1 VFISHV
7 DAGLERLLRTQLP
20 LPEDVG
26 DVSFDPPSGTWSA
39 QLSRINVNLFL
50 YDVERSTVPSPP
62 QMRPGP
68 NGGRPERRA
77 PQPMLVLGYL
87 VSAWAGNPRD
97 EHQLLGDV
105 ISLLSGVEVLPA
117 DLLPGAMSST
127 VRLALGDSANRPR
140 DIWGAAGGNLKASV
154 SLQVT
159 VAADTFEWGPQAPA
173 VERIAALARRMG
185 DRQHA

>member
-7 DAGLERLLRTQLP
+7 DAGLERLLRTRLP

-26 DVSFDPPSGTWSA
+26 DVSFDQPSGTWSA

-50 YDVERSTVPSPP
+50 YDVDRSSVPSTP
-62 QMRPGP
+62 QVRPGP

-105 ISLLSGVEVLPA
+105 ISLLSGVEVLPN
-117 DLLPGAMSST
+117 DLLPETLSST
-127 VRLALGDSANRPR
+127 VRLALGDSGSRPR
-140 DIWGAAGGNLKASV
+140 EIWGAVGGNLKASV
-154 SLQVT
+154 TLQAT

-173 VERIAALARRMG
+173 VERIEALARRMG
-185 DRQHA
+185 AHQHA